1 MGNKDNL
8 DTISTGSN
16 TTTSMRTTTANEN
29 NTAFDAPVTDAVCF
43 NQHYP
48 VPSLSPRQQHRL
60 YRDYS
65 MAFDLIKE
73 PSNELSED
81 GVTFDR
87 ITSMFL
93 RMCFHDNAIDTT
105 QQDFR

>member
-1 MGNKDNL
+1 VGNKDNL

-16 TTTSMRTTTANEN
+16 TTTSMSTTTSNEN

-65 MAFDLIKE
+65 MAFDLIRLNNN
-73 PSNELSED
+73 SDTLVTCTLILTIIITITVVVVRLS
-81 GVTFDR
+81 
-87 ITSMFL
+87 
-93 RMCFHDNAIDTT
+93 
-105 QQDFR
+105 